1 MGEASADETAAGVA
15 AALRRAGADVVALG
29 EAGIVVVVGPV
40 EQRAAAVRAAVAAGR
55 HVFAA
60 WPPGALAEAE
70 ALRRDAEE
78 AGVEVG
84 VERPLGAAIRAGDAP
99 ARLVGVTAVT
109 DGTAWPRRL
118 AGVLD
123 VCAERA
129 GSREAARL
137 WAEAERDG
145 ARLLAV
151 AVSVRFRNGALAQAL
166 VRAAAPGEAVAGVR
180 VSVYAAGRAETAD
193 GADTLAAEAVAF
205 VQAVAAARP
214 APYAL
219 DDALAALR
227 LADRLAAALR

>member
-1 MGEASADETAAGVA
+1 M
-15 AALRRAGADVVALG
+15 
-29 EAGIVVVVGPV
+29 
-40 EQRAAAVRAAVAAGR
+40 AAGR
-55 HVFAA
+55 A
-60 WPPGALAEAE
+60 AEAE

-180 VSVYAAGRAETAD
+180 ALSRTRARPQRPRTCGHARSRGRRVRP
-193 GADTLAAEAVAF
+193 GRRRR
-205 VQAVAAARP
+205 AART
-214 APYAL
+214 AT
-219 DDALAALR
+219 R
-227 LADRLAAALR
+227 WTTHWQRCGCADRLAAAPALTARVLTGPDSRVSADPRAPARIPTPYPVPRTPYPVPR